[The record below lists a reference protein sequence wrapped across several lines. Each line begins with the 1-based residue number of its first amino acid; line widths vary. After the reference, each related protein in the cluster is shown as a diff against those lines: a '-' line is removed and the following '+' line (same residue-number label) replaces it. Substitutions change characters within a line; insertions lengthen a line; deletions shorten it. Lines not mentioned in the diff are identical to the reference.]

1 MARTKFTADYIPS
14 EADLAAVKEQQAEYQ
29 RTHADPRHEYSA
41 DYEIDGHPIHE
52 KVFATTLK
60 AAEEH
65 VRQQAGLVG
74 WIPRNLVVKA
84 VSDTNQNIA

>member
-1 MARTKFTADYIPS
+1 MARTKFTSDYIPS
-14 EADLAAVKEQQAEYQ
+14 DADLASVKEQQEEYQ
-29 RTHADPRHEYSA
+29 RTHADPRHEYLA
-41 DYEIDGHPIHE
+41 EYEIEGHPLRE
-52 KVFATTLK
+52 SVFATSLK

-84 VSDTNQNIA
+84 VGNTNKDVA